1 MCAVVRPTYQGST
14 LSAGN
19 RFYFG
24 WVIAILSLVIM
35 CVTNGSVLAGL
46 TVYDEYLLEMLAA
59 RSGEP
64 GLVGELKLRD
74 LITLGVSGL
83 LAPFVG
89 ALADRVGVRPVM
101 LVGLV
106 LLAAGNFLYA
116 SVGSLPGIYG
126 IHLMLAGVL
135 AGSGLLVNVMLVSK
149 WFVKN
154 RGLAVGLTVAGTSV
168 GNAAMPQVNVLLIE
182 SFGWRDAF
190 LYSTALPLVLLPL
203 VWLVVRERPEDMGLT
218 APGAETG
225 AGSQP
230 LSLTGMRY
238 RDALRTANFWLL
250 AGIAMMTFY
259 SVLGLLQHIYL
270 YLLGRD
276 FTPQAAASGLSTFAI
291 LGLVGKLIAGVLAE
305 RLGRKRVF
313 LTTLGVMCAGTWLI
327 LNVELAGIWL
337 PLVLVGAG
345 WGGLYTLLQLLAA
358 DIFGV
363 RELGKILGTITVLD
377 AIGGGL
383 GPAVT
388 GFLYDRSGSYALPFT
403 VIAVLVT
410 LALAAATQVRIPER
424 QA

>member
-1 MCAVVRPTYQGST
+1 
-14 LSAGN
+14 
-19 RFYFG
+19 
-24 WVIAILSLVIM
+24 
-35 CVTNGSVLAGL
+35 
-46 TVYDEYLLEMLAA
+46 
-59 RSGEP
+59 
-64 GLVGELKLRD
+64 
-74 LITLGVSGL
+74 
-83 LAPFVG
+83 
-89 ALADRVGVRPVM
+89 
-101 LVGLV
+101 
-106 LLAAGNFLYA
+106 
-116 SVGSLPGIYG
+116 
-126 IHLMLAGVL
+126 MLAGVL

-168 GNAAMPQVNVLLIE
+168 GNAAMPQVNVLLIDA
-182 SFGWRDAF
+182 FGWRDAF
-190 LYSTALPLVLLPL
+190 LFSAALPLVLLPL
-203 VWLVVRERPEDMGLT
+203 VWFVMRERPEDLGLT

-225 AGSQP
+225 AGAQP
-230 LSLTGMRY
+230 LSATGMRY
-238 RDALRTANFWLL
+238 RDALKTPNFWIL
-250 AGIAMMTFY
+250 AGVAMMTFY

-276 FTPQAAASGLSTFAI
+276 FTPQAAASGLSAFAI
-291 LGLVGKLIAGVLAE
+291 LGLVGKLIAGALAE

-313 LTTLGVMCAGTWLI
+313 LTTLAVMCAGAWLI

-337 PLVLVGAG
+337 PIVLVGAG

-388 GFLYDRSGSYALPFT
+388 GFLYDQSGSYALPFT

-410 LALAAATQVRIPER
+410 VALVAAAQIRIPER
-424 QA
+424 A